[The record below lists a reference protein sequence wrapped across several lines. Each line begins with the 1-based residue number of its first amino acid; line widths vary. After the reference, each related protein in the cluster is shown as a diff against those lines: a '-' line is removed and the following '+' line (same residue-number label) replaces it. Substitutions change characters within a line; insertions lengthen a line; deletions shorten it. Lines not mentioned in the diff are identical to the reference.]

1 MTILYDDCS
10 LDTNH
15 SNVHTYAC
23 VYVSKDT
30 MITQHQHTNKL
41 TYSKNQH
48 SPSHY
53 TREYIIPESG
63 YKFVNFLCK
72 IILN

>member
-41 TYSKNQH
+41 TYTKTNTH
-48 SPSHY
+48 PV
-53 TREYIIPESG
+53 IIQE
-63 YKFVNFLCK
+63 N
-72 IILN
+72 I